1 MTTAFD
7 IYQANLDAVS
17 DAILTG
23 DLPRLR
29 RHVAIP
35 IMLYGPASEVV
46 VSSIE
51 EMEIVIA
58 DYRQE
63 LIAKGFTS
71 YTRTCLSARFQAGR
85 RDMILGRHS
94 TLILAGRA
102 EIMPAFDVE
111 MALMRI
117 DGAWKAIW
125 QQVVTRDAPIEFLA
139 ADITEA
145 QKKAHDAMGTER
157 SKAR

>member
-7 IYQANLDAVS
+7 IYQSNLDAVS
-17 DAILTG
+17 EAILTG
-23 DLPRLR
+23 DLPLLC

-46 VSSIE
+46 VTSVE
-51 EMEIVIA
+51 EMEILIA
-58 DYRQE
+58 EYRQE

-71 YTRTCLSARFQAGR
+71 YIRTCRSARFQAGT

-94 TLILAGRA
+94 TLILAGRS
-102 EIMPAFDVE
+102 EIMPPFDVD

-117 DGAWKAIW
+117 EGTWKAIW
-125 QQVVTRDAPIEFLA
+125 QQVVLREAPIEFLA
-139 ADITEA
+139 PDIAQA
-145 QKKAHDAMGTER
+145 QKKAHDAMDAER
-157 SKAR
+157 AKAR